1 MSSSYLR
8 YLEVLTRPVRTLGA
22 FAIPALSLAAM
33 AVPTSAFAAEPE
45 GTPISPVE
53 QPAPGG
59 PRTDPP
65 GPKTDAQQADKQA
78 EQTKA
83 ADQIQ
88 AGDGS
93 KAAESAK
100 SSWFSTSGEA
110 RVGATIP
117 PDFVVDAEGNKVG
130 QDLVLDTRLRVGLGA
145 TTHGVSLRTEWDL
158 LDNQLFGDPWDI
170 RGTED
175 ARHRESVGV
184 TGNSFAARR
193 LALDGRVGPLAMEG
207 GIVTSHWGLGML
219 ANDGAHDP
227 EFGQTE
233 FGDRVL
239 RLRLATR
246 PIENVPLT
254 FGIAGDR
261 VLEDETADW
270 NIFED
275 GGEAAYQALA
285 SVMYGTPE
293 KGRVGIYGV
302 YRDQVESDLIRQTQV
317 GVIDVYADFPVKLAS
332 VDLRFAAESAGIF
345 GTTNRG
351 ASYNSR
357 DGLAVSSGGFTA
369 LAEAKVKPI
378 DLRGVLRFGL
388 ASGDEN
394 PDDGSSGAFSFDRD
408 FDVGMVMFE
417 QVQGAVDAAA
427 YAQLTDPEHSG
438 GAPDGAESI
447 VGEGAFRQAMFV
459 QPIASVAPI
468 KNVEVKVGVLLA
480 WATTPISQP
489 YATYRNGGVP
499 ANFLGET
506 TEGYDL
512 GSEIDWSL
520 KLGDREVKVLR
531 AKVTPAILIQG
542 GHYFASADMG
552 GGVHHLATG
561 SVRLRW

>member
-1 MSSSYLR
+1 MSFSNLR
-8 YLEVLTRPVRTLGA
+8 YCGVAVGGTVLVVAMASFPSV
-22 FAIPALSLAAM
+22 SLAAD
-33 AVPTSAFAAEPE
+33 PD
-45 GTPISPVE
+45 GKPISPVE

-59 PRTDPP
+59 PRNDSPVPNSDPQR
-65 GPKTDAQQADKQA
+65 AEKQA
-78 EQTKA
+78 EQAKPADNSKPAETTKP
-83 ADQIQ
+83 
-88 AGDGS
+88 
-93 KAAESAK
+93 
-100 SSWFSTSGEA
+100 SWFSTSGEA
-110 RVGATIP
+110 RVGAAIP

-130 QDLVLDTRLRVGLGA
+130 QGLVLDTRLRLGLGA
-145 TTHGVSLRTEWDL
+145 SVRGVSLRTEWDL
-158 LDNQLFGDPWDI
+158 FDNQLFGDAWDI

-175 ARHRESVGV
+175 ARQRESVGV
-184 TGNSFAARR
+184 TWNSFAARR
-193 LALDGRVGPLAMEG
+193 LSLDGRVGPLAMEG

-219 ANDGAHDP
+219 ANDGARDP
-227 EFGQTE
+227 EFGQNE

-246 PIENVPLT
+246 PIEKVPLT

-302 YRDQVESDLIRQTQV
+302 YRDQVESDLRRQTQV
-317 GVIDVYADFPVKLAS
+317 GVVDVYADVPVKLTSA
-332 VDLRFAAESAGIF
+332 DLRFALETAGIF

-357 DGLAVSSGGFTA
+357 DGLSVGSGGFTA
-369 LAEAKVKPI
+369 LAEAKVKPL

-394 PDDGSSGAFSFDRD
+394 PDDAASGAFSFDRD
-408 FDVGMVMFE
+408 FDVGLVMFK
-417 QVQGAVDAAA
+417 QVQGSVDAAA
-427 YAQLTDPEHSG
+427 YAQLSDPEHSG
-438 GAPDGAESI
+438 GAPDGAESV
-447 VGEGAFRQAMFV
+447 VGEGAFRQAMFL
-459 QPIASVAPI
+459 QPIASVVPI
-468 KNVEVKVGVLLA
+468 RNVEVKVGVLLA
-480 WATTPISQP
+480 WATAPISQP

-520 KLGDREVKVLR
+520 KLGDRDVTVLG
-531 AKVTPAILIQG
+531 AKLRPAILVQG